1 MAYFFMVL
9 FFSAGTSFLIARRTK
24 YHFSLVFLAALL
36 MFSSLTIRK
45 LHKIEESQAASQFDA
60 RFE

>member
-9 FFSAGTSFLIARRTK
+9 FFSAGASFLIARRTN
-24 YHFSLVFLAALL
+24 YHFSVVFLLALL